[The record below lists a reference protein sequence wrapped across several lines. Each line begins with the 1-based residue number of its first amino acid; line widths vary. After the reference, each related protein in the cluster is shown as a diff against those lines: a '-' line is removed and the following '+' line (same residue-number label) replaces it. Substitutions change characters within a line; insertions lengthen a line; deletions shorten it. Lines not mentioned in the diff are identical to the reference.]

1 MTKTSA
7 RRTKLIITY
16 TLIILICVVTTL
28 PFYWLLRSSLMDKKQ
43 LFKFPIQFFPNP
55 IIWEN
60 YPEAMQ
66 AAPFGRYFVN
76 TMILVVGNMA
86 GTVITSA
93 LAGYSFSRLQWSG
106 KKVMFYCLLSTMM
119 LPGFITLI
127 PLFLIWNQ
135 LGFVNTYVPLILP
148 AWLGG
153 GAYNIFLVRQ
163 FFMTIPKELD
173 EAGVIEGASYWTIF
187 WKILLPQV
195 KPVLAVVAVFTFMNV
210 WNDLLGPVIY
220 LNDELKY
227 TLSVG
232 LSSFSSLYN
241 TQWGYLMAASAVIT
255 LPMVLVFFFFQR
267 YFIEGVTLTGIKG

>member
-7 RRTKLIITY
+7 RKTKLIITY
-16 TLIILICVVTTL
+16 ALIILICVVTTL
-28 PFYWLLRSSLMDKKQ
+28 PFYWLIRSSLMDKKQ
-43 LFKFPIQFFPNP
+43 LFKFPIQFFPDP

-76 TMILVVGNMA
+76 TMILVIGNMA

-127 PLFLIWNQ
+127 PLFLIWNE

-255 LPMVLVFFFFQR
+255 LPMILVFFFFQR